1 MQFLTNRSKSAT
13 SNVEK
18 LSPSIGVSIDL
29 RFGLGHKFKH
39 RVSGIDHIGHRRT
52 LRTHAAPTM
61 DVGACAID
69 DDAMHKPGNECA
81 AEMKPAG
88 VHAIL
93 APHVVQVEVVTT
105 APRRPLRGRRQRLR

>member
-1 MQFLTNRSKSAT
+1 
-13 SNVEK
+13 
-18 LSPSIGVSIDL
+18 
-29 RFGLGHKFKH
+29 
-39 RVSGIDHIGHRRT
+39 
-52 LRTHAAPTM
+52 
-61 DVGACAID
+61 
-69 DDAMHKPGNECA
+69 MHKPGNECA